1 MRVKY
6 FFSGIFTSFVLVLLC
21 VPDAISV
28 NSAAASGQK
37 GKAFVNDNDNTN
49 PSSRTKD
56 ILKGAYNYVGGILS
70 NRLVSKDTIAVS
82 FLLVQSSSVPSLD
95 CLFSLPA
102 FEFFSHIFVS

>member
-28 NSAAASGQK
+28 NSAATSGQN
-37 GKAFVNDNDNTN
+37 GMAFVNDSTN

-95 CLFSLPA
+95 CLFSLLA

>member
-28 NSAAASGQK
+28 NSAATSGQK
-37 GKAFVNDNDNTN
+37 GKAFVNDSTN

-95 CLFSLPA
+95 CLFSLLA